1 MDASGRARPYG
12 HGMSNI
18 LISPARHTVI
28 RAGAVRSLA
37 AAVALTIAAGGG
49 AIALSGDDP
58 PAPAQKRA
66 APSAPML
73 FGDPAVVKGARGGAS
88 ARIRLQDPTS
98 APLFGDPTVRKGAG
112 GR

>member
-37 AAVALTIAAGGG
+37 AALALVLAAGG
-49 AIALSGDDP
+49 AALALTGRDP
-58 PAPAQKRA
+58 AAPAQKSA

-73 FGDPAVVKGARGGAS
+73 FGDPAVIKGARGGAT
-88 ARIRLQDPTS
+88 ARVQLQDPAS
-98 APLFGDPTVRKGAG
+98 APIFGDPTVHKGVG
-112 GR
+112 GP